1 MRFVEENNVKFI
13 KLAFCEKCNDLLP
26 YFIMEKHQVYFPG
39 VAATC
44 KGGFLTDTLKA
55 LKFKAKCET
64 DFFDPERLFQGVRL
78 VRQIK

>member
-1 MRFVEENNVKFI
+1 MLKPNDYGLYDMFGLVCENV
-13 KLAFCEKCNDLLP
+13 
-26 YFIMEKHQVYFPG
+26 IMEKHQVYFPG

-64 DFFDPERLFQGVRL
+64 DFF
-78 VRQIK
+78 